1 MEGEGQEVAEG
12 PGLLDESGVF
22 LGGAFLSGGFQ
33 GGAFQGGEAD
43 EGVR

>member
-22 LGGAFLSGGFQ
+22 LSGGFRV
-33 GGAFQGGEAD
+33 GGFPGGEAD